1 MLADLVRRCRTC
13 RRYRAERAV
22 SHATL
27 DELVDLARLTA
38 SAANKQPL
46 RYLLCCDAERNALVF
61 PHLRW
66 AAYLTDWDGPAP
78 VERPAAYIILLGDRE
93 VSPQVRWDDAIAAYT
108 IMLGAAE
115 RGLGAC
121 IFASIARDELRA
133 SLAIPERY
141 EILLA
146 VALGEPAETVVIDEV
161 GLDGDIRYWRDA
173 AQVHHV
179 PKRRLEDV
187 IVEFG

>member
-13 RRYRAERAV
+13 RRYRPERTV
-22 SHATL
+22 SLATL
-27 DELVDLARLTA
+27 HELVDLARLTA

-46 RYLLCCDAERNALVF
+46 RYLLSCAAERNALVF

-66 AAYLTDWDGPAP
+66 AAYLNDWGGPSPA
-78 VERPAAYIILLGDRE
+78 ERPAAYIILLGDRE
-93 VSPQVRWDDAIAAYT
+93 ISPQVRWDDAIAAYT

-121 IFASIARDELRA
+121 IFASIARDALRA
-133 SLAIPERY
+133 ALAIPERY
-141 EILLA
+141 EILLT

-161 GLDGDIRYWRDA
+161 GPDGGIRYWRDA

-187 IVEFG
+187 IVDFG

>member
-13 RRYRAERAV
+13 RRYRADRPLA
-22 SHATL
+22 SAL
-27 DELVDLARLTA
+27 LRELVDLARLTA

-46 RYLLCCDAERNALVF
+46 RYLLSCTPERNARIF

-66 AAYLTDWDGPAP
+66 AGYLTDWDGPELA
-78 VERPAAYIILLGDRE
+78 ERPVGYVVILGDRE
-93 VSPQVRWDDAIAAYT
+93 ITPQVRWDDAIAAYT
-108 IMLGAAE
+108 LMLGAAE

-133 SLAIPERY
+133 ALGIPERHA
-141 EILLA
+141 ILLV
-146 VALGEPAETVVIDEV
+146 VALGEPVEQVVLEEV
-161 GLDGDIRYWRDA
+161 GPDGNIMYWRDQ

-187 IVEFG
+187 IVDFG

>member
-13 RRYRAERAV
+13 RRYRADRPLDP
-22 SHATL
+22 ATL
-27 DELVDLARLTA
+27 RALVDLARLTA

-46 RYLLCCDAERNALVF
+46 RYLLSWTPERNALVL

-66 AAYLTDWDGPAP
+66 AAYLADWDGPD
-78 VERPAAYIILLGDRE
+78 PAEHPAGYVIILGDRE

-121 IFASIARDELRA
+121 IFASIARDALREA
-133 SLAIPERY
+133 LRIPERY
-141 EILLA
+141 EILL
-146 VALGEPAETVVIDEV
+146 VVSLGEPVEQVVLEEV
-161 GLDGDIRYWRDA
+161 SPEGDIRYWRDA
-173 AQVHHV
+173 GQVHHV